1 MTIFTNFPC
10 NYNTL
15 DYSSWC
21 WWKRE
26 DFQNQIVCPLHAG
39 RTDHGEHLC
48 EAVERA
54 ARGLIDAD
62 LSGGLI
68 KQRVARPGRGRSGG
82 FRVLL
87 AFRPKER
94 AVFVFGFAKNER
106 ENINDKELAVVR
118 EVAASWL
125 AADAKNIE
133 KALAEGLLIKVQNEN

>member
-1 MTIFTNFPC
+1 MRIFKTKLFARF
-10 NYNTL
+10 T
-15 DYSSWC
+15 
-21 WWKRE
+21 RGE
-26 DFQNQIVCPLHAG
+26 RI
-39 RTDHGEHLC
+39 TDEHLC

-68 KQRVARPGRGRSGG
+68 KQRVARQGRGRSGG

>member
-1 MTIFTNFPC
+1 VRIFKTKLFARF
-10 NYNTL
+10 T
-15 DYSSWC
+15 
-21 WWKRE
+21 RGE
-26 DFQNQIVCPLHAG
+26 RI
-39 RTDHGEHLC
+39 TDEHLC

-54 ARGLIDAD
+54 VRGLIDAD
-62 LSGGLI
+62 LTGGLI
-68 KQRVARPGRGRSGG
+68 KQRVARPGRGRRGG

-125 AADAKNIE
+125 AADARKIE
-133 KALAEGLLIKVQNEN
+133 KALAEGLLIEVQNES